1 MKRNVLFI
9 TALLCVIFSQNGV
22 LAAACCAVEKKEDA
36 DAKEASKNCPKDE
49 KLAKIFENIKKASEN
64 LKTCESEIAYLFIQD
79 PDLIDSR
86 TLRTGKLYY
95 QKGTP
100 SLLRIRFETL
110 KQDDFDAEKRVEDY
124 KFDGVWFTKVDYKL
138 KQVDLYQQ
146 APTDEPV
153 GVFELINR
161 QFPLI
166 GFSGVETLQK
176 DFDITLVENSDTEPN
191 ATIQLYLEVKKE
203 SKFSDEYKKIDF
215 WIDSSTFLPSR
226 IKAYKT
232 QDDVNDIR
240 FLGTKIN
247 KNLKKAVFT
256 IETPAHFSKNIEPL
270 KQKPVKKGN

>member
-1 MKRNVLFI
+1 MKRNYILI
-9 TALLCVIFSQNGV
+9 TAILCVFFSQSSV
-22 LAAACCAVEKKEDA
+22 LAAGCCPPKEKEDA
-36 DAKEASKNCPKDE
+36 GTKATPETCPKDD
-49 KLAKIFENIKKASEN
+49 KLATIFENIKKATEK
-64 LKTCESEIAYLFIQD
+64 LKTCESDISYLFIQD

-95 QKGTP
+95 QKGKP

-110 KQDDFDAEKRVEDY
+110 KQDDFDEEKRVEDY

-138 KQVDLYQQ
+138 KQIDEYQQ
-146 APTDEPV
+146 APTDKPV

-176 DFDITLVENSDTEPN
+176 DFDIKLVENASDDPN
-191 ATIQLYLEVKKE
+191 SPIQLLLTVKKD

-270 KQKPVKKGN
+270 KQKPTTKGN